1 MSYHYGSSSS
11 SSSSTTPPSARQSTV
26 NAQGLIAPD
35 GYHYMPD
42 GTLMSDIE
50 HARMYGGSGTIESFN
65 LDTTNIKASG
75 EKRRF
80 TITGTS

>member
-11 SSSSTTPPSARQSTV
+11 SSTPSSATQRTV
-26 NAQGLIAPD
+26 NAQGLVAPD

-50 HARMYGGSGTIESFN
+50 HARLYGSGGTIKSFDLN
-65 LDTTNIKASG
+65 MSLIHISEPT
-75 EKRRF
+75 RPY
-80 TITGTS
+80 

>member
-11 SSSSTTPPSARQSTV
+11 SSSSSVPSSATQSRV
-26 NAQGLIAPD
+26 NAQGQMAPD

-50 HARMYGGSGTIESFN
+50 HARTYGGGTIESFN

-75 EKRRF
+75 EKGGLR
-80 TITGTS
+80 